1 MPSFPFSP
9 VHTFK
14 LLHKLDLAF
23 SSLLRGVDVLTG
35 VILSGF
41 ETGRARLSTTEKVR
55 MRGLVERTRVVVVEV
70 AGKGGS
76 TVDDSASELISQAE
90 TEDESMKD
98 DSETM
103 EALIDGGHGRWEME
117 IARVYERTMVELGVS
132 LENSGGDGF
141 E

>member
-1 MPSFPFSP
+1 MPSFPFAP

-14 LLHKLDLAF
+14 LLQKLDLAF

-41 ETGRARLSTTEKVR
+41 HTGKARLSTTEKVR
-55 MRGLVERTRVVVVEV
+55 MRGLVERTRVAVVEV
-70 AGKGGS
+70 AGKCGS
-76 TVDDSASELISQAE
+76 TVDDSASEFISQAE
-90 TEDESMKD
+90 TEDESMND

-103 EALIDGGHGRWEME
+103 EAVLDGGHGRWEME

-132 LENSGGDGF
+132 LETSGGDGF